1 MWKAICFADLLYL
14 LYYNYK
20 TTKEFTPSDYQFI
33 KVGVQAHVFVFNN
46 SELKY
51 VVENF
56 QNLPFFYQISDAHKC
71 PLRTLLSKPFLT
83 RNFKPMKCVKSS
95 CIHLQTYLSERG
107 VQLNKM
113 PLKDVLCIIQVSFNR
128 DKRLFHLL
136 CQNVPFTNRAAK
148 TNKDL
153 RLASQ
158 QQPVI
163 RQVVWG

>member
-1 MWKAICFADLLYL
+1 MWKTICLAEI

-51 VVENF
+51 VVEDF

-71 PLRTLLSKPFLT
+71 PLRTLLSKPFFFT
-83 RNFKPMKCVKSS
+83 RNFKPIKCVKSS
-95 CIHLQTYLSERG
+95 CIHLQNDLSERG

-113 PLKDVLCIIQVSFNR
+113 PLKYLQQMMSYALYR
-128 DKRLFHLL
+128 FHA
-136 CQNVPFTNRAAK
+136 TR
-148 TNKDL
+148 TKDYYTYYVRMFL
-153 RLASQ
+153 SQ
-158 QQPVI
+158 IEQQKQTKI
-163 RQVVWG
+163 

>member
-1 MWKAICFADLLYL
+1 MPCSL

-20 TTKEFTPSDYQFI
+20 TTKKFTPSDYKFI
-33 KVGVQAHVFVFNN
+33 KVGGVQAHVFVFNN

-95 CIHLQTYLSERG
+95 CIHVQNDLSERG

-113 PLKDVLCIIQVSFNR
+113 PLKYLQQMMSNVLYR
-128 DKRLFHLL
+128 FH
-136 CQNVPFTNRAAK
+136 AAG
-148 TNKDL
+148 TKDYYTYCARMFL
-153 RLASQ
+153 SQ
-158 QQPVI
+158 IEQQK
-163 RQVVWG
+163 